1 MLERVPTARGSFFAV
16 AYKSRTHRRTLG
28 YMSITPH
35 GVDWW
40 LAFDGRWYP
49 PEWLSA
55 PPGSPP
61 PPSVDASSTSQPVE
75 RVRRPG
81 VVFMWIVLGFVGAAW
96 LLGGLGSSN
105 DVGIGPGDR
114 ATRCEPAPR
123 VLLDAIESRLRL
135 DILSLRDGFVVR
147 SDDWPAIWFVAAEI
161 DGSGLEQRGNVGVWV
176 TDDASLGAGAVLAV
190 NYLARGF
197 SGGADANDARGLS
210 MNNDGAREAQLCEQ
224 LR

>member
-1 MLERVPTARGSFFAV
+1 M
-16 AYKSRTHRRTLG
+16 
-28 YMSITPH
+28 
-35 GVDWW
+35 
-40 LAFDGRWYP
+40 
-49 PEWLSA
+49 SA

-81 VVFMWIVLGFVGAAW
+81 LIFMWIVLGFVGAVW
-96 LLGGLGSSN
+96 LMGGLGSSD
-105 DVGIGPGDR
+105 DVGIDPAGR

-135 DILSLRDGFVVR
+135 DSLSLRDGFVVR

-161 DGSGLEQRGNVGVWV
+161 DDSELLEERGNVGVWA
-176 TDDASLGAGAVLAV
+176 TDDASLGAGSILAV
-190 NYLARGF
+190 NHLARGF
-197 SGGADANDARGLS
+197 SGEADANDARGLS
-210 MNNDGAREAQLCEQ
+210 MNDDGAREAQLCEQ